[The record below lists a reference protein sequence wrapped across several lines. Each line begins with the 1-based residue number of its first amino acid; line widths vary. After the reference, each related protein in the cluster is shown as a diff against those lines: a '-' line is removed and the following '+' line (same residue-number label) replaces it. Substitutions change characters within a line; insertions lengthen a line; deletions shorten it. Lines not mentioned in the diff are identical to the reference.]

1 MAYDR
6 VKLFEQA
13 KKVTIENN
21 LFFIDDIIAYLP
33 CSKSS
38 FYEFYPDGSD
48 ELDKLKELL
57 EVNRTTIKVSLRK
70 KWYDSDNATL
80 QMGLMKLIASPEEHR
95 RLSQTHQEHSGEI
108 KTGIAIENLTTEE
121 LIQRAK
127 AVKELNDKGGA

>member
-80 QMGLMKLIASPEEHR
+80 QMGLMKLIANPEEHR

-108 KTGIAIENLTTEE
+108 KTVNLTDEE
-121 LIQRAK
+121 
-127 AVKELNDKGGA
+127 VKKINNNLEQSY